1 MPWTYGQEGIDLVK
15 HFFRLRYQLI
25 PYIYTYSRIASDSAL
40 PIMQP
45 LYLEYPKLEQA
56 YAHPSEYFFGKEIL
70 VAPILDLTGER
81 EVYLPPGEWFADFTD
96 SIYTGPRVLREKHGL
111 HTLPVF
117 VRSGSIVPMQHP
129 REYSDQG
136 PLDTLLLDVYGTG
149 SAHFNLYEDDGVS
162 LGYRRGEYAW
172 TSISGWPKAS
182 RGYLLEIN
190 PTHGRFAGQVSE
202 RTYEMRFHGFP
213 QPKSVS
219 MNGVKLGA
227 GGYLSSHW
235 SYNSGRSVLVVQVRR
250 QSISRKTRVVLGW

>member
-1 MPWTYGQEGIDLVK
+1 MPYITHDIGGFIGKDISFDLYARWVQFGVFSPLVRLHSAYENPQAGNVRMPWTYGQEGIDLVR

-40 PIMQP
+40 PIMRP

-70 VAPILDLTGER
+70 VAPILDSTGER

-136 PLDTLLLDVYGTG
+136 PLDTLLLDGEVHPRSG
-149 SAHFNLYEDDGVS
+149 SARAIFCL
-162 LGYRRGEYAW
+162 
-172 TSISGWPKAS
+172 
-182 RGYLLEIN
+182 
-190 PTHGRFAGQVSE
+190 
-202 RTYEMRFHGFP
+202 
-213 QPKSVS
+213 
-219 MNGVKLGA
+219 
-227 GGYLSSHW
+227 
-235 SYNSGRSVLVVQVRR
+235 VL
-250 QSISRKTRVVLGW
+250 